1 MRRLAH
7 IGLLGALAC
16 GDELDRWRDAKE
28 QWPENAPEQYV
39 AKSCGTGFGPRFCTV
54 SAVRDGEPLEM
65 LVQSPDG
72 AWQAREPAEDVV
84 LGMLDAATRN
94 DEADGCDR
102 RIEAHPTYEFPSKVY
117 DDCGEEGSGIEITC
131 FVEGTIDVAQ
141 CQ

>member
-1 MRRLAH
+1 MRRLAY

-16 GDELDRWRDAKE
+16 GDDLERWRDARD

-39 AKSCGTGFGPRFCTV
+39 AKSCGTGFGPHFCTV
-54 SAVRDGEPLEM
+54 SSVRDSVPLET

-84 LGMLDAATRN
+84 LGILDAATE
-94 DEADGCDR
+94 DSDGCDR
-102 RIEAHPTYEFPSKVY
+102 RITAHPTYEFPQRVY
-117 DDCGEEGSGIEITC
+117 DDCGEEGYGIEITC
-131 FVEGTIDVAQ
+131 FVEGTVDVAQ